1 MEADKVTHTQHL
13 TPSGG
18 WMGTFS
24 QYLLDT
30 ITACFISLRM
40 YYFHFKMDVSW
51 AILILFAFSFA
62 SHIVT
67 NLNCN
72 GLLLLCAS
80 LNVSPLA
87 LKRQH

>member
-1 MEADKVTHTQHL
+1 
-13 TPSGG
+13 
-18 WMGTFS
+18 MGTFS

-30 ITACFISLRM
+30 INACFISLRM

-62 SHIVT
+62 SYHIVT

-72 GLLLLCAS
+72 SLLLLCAS